1 MTDALRRMTTE
12 DLRPLAAALQAGRLQ
27 PPWTAIALERFVPR
41 PLVYEVA
48 VELQQLDH
56 AGWSTN
62 QLVSLLEML
71 IRDRSARPAATPTI
85 ELVSTGPTTDSTP
98 TRQTAVAVRELF
110 ASAHESVLVVGFAV
124 NQGRQVFQ
132 TLAHRMEQIPDLK
145 VRLCLNVPRGWND
158 TSRDSELVLRFA
170 HDFQQHEWPGQ
181 KLPDVFYDPRSLDT
195 SSNKRT
201 SLHAKCIVIDDQMA
215 FISSANFTEAAQ
227 SRNIE
232 VGVLLRSSPSAIQLV
247 AHIDE
252 LIATGVLLPLPWPSQ
267 IHPTGSPHESH

>member
-1 MTDALRRMTTE
+1 MTDALQQLTTE

-41 PLVYEVA
+41 PRVHEVA
-48 VELQQLDH
+48 SELQQLDRE
-56 AGWSTN
+56 GWSTRH
-62 QLVSLLEML
+62 LVRLLETL
-71 IRDRSARPAATPTI
+71 IRDRSTRPDANPAI

-98 TRQTAVAVRELF
+98 TRQTAVVVRELF

-132 TLAHRMEQIPDLK
+132 TLAHRMEQVPDLR

-158 TSRDSELVLRFA
+158 TSRDGELVLRFA
-170 HDFQQHEWPGQ
+170 QDFQQHEWPGQ
-181 KLPDVFYDPRSLDT
+181 TLPEVFYDPRSLDT

-232 VGVLLRSSPSAIQLV
+232 VGVLLRSPPSAIQLV
-247 AHIDE
+247 THFDE
-252 LIATGVLLPLPWPSQ
+252 LIAVGVLLPLPWPSR
-267 IHPTGSPHESH
+267 IHPTESPHESH